1 MYCPKCGT
9 ELRSGLAFCPK
20 CGARLSGSDQ
30 SPRSGVAAV
39 SAQTGTSK
47 QKGKLLLAAL
57 WERRIACCLI
67 GCTAFF
73 VLFVSFFFRSGSAP
87 DLAEADSVPLLREY
101 LEQQLSDSKQQ
112 KVLEACLLK
121 EGNDLTDQIAERL
134 STALEPLGIT
144 LNGSEQK
151 EGMKRL
157 KNGMSDYSKQHPEIA
172 KAFAGAVS
180 GYSELTVTK
189 QEKKGKKLYA
199 EVTVSY
205 LDRSA
210 VNRNLLETML
220 SAEQLLR
227 LFMGN
232 NLKQAFSEFVFSTDK
247 AEWLLNGFLETADTV
262 QERSTYTGTAEFSYN
277 KQTGRWEILSVEDG
291 LFEAYVGAR

>member
-9 ELRSGLAFCPK
+9 ELRSGLAFCPS
-20 CGARLSGSDQ
+20 CGAKLSGTARPLHADTS
-30 SPRSGVAAV
+30 AV
-39 SAQTGTSK
+39 SRTRAFNQSASGILSV
-47 QKGKLLLAAL
+47 L
-57 WERRIACCLI
+57 WKRRTACLI
-67 GCTAFF
+67 GCVAFF
-73 VLFVSFFFRSGSAP
+73 VLLVTSFFRSGSAP

-101 LEQQLSDSKQQ
+101 LEQQLSDPKQQ

-134 STALEPLGIT
+134 STALEPLGIS

-157 KNGMSDYSKQHPEIA
+157 KNGLSNYSKQHPEVA

-180 GYSELTVTK
+180 DYSELTVTK
-189 QEKKGKKLYA
+189 QKKKGKKLYA

-220 SAEQLLR
+220 SAENLLR
-227 LFMGN
+227 LFLGN
-232 NLKQAFSEFVFSTDK
+232 NLKQAFLEFSLSADK
-247 AEWLLNGFLETADTV
+247 AEWLLNGFLETAETA
-262 QERSTYTGTAEFSYN
+262 QARSTYTGTAEFSYN
-277 KQTGRWEILSVEDG
+277 KQTGRWEVSSVEDG
-291 LFEAYVGAR
+291 LFEAYVAAR

>member
-20 CGARLSGSDQ
+20 CGVRLSGKANP
-30 SPRSGVAAV
+30 PRSDAAAA
-39 SAQTGTSK
+39 SEITGTVI
-47 QKGKLLLAAL
+47 QKVRILIAVL
-57 WERRIACCLI
+57 WKRRIACCLI
-67 GCTAFF
+67 GCAAFF
-73 VLFVSFFFRSGSAP
+73 VLLASSFFRSGSAP

-101 LEQQLSDSKQQ
+101 LEQQLSDPKQQ

-121 EGNDLTDQIAERL
+121 EGNDLTDQIAECL

-151 EGMKRL
+151 EGLKRL

-210 VNRNLLETML
+210 VNRNLFF
-220 SAEQLLR
+220 R
-227 LFMGN
+227 RI
-232 NLKQAFSEFVFSTDK
+232 KQ
-247 AEWLLNGFLETADTV
+247 NG
-262 QERSTYTGTAEFSYN
+262 Y
-277 KQTGRWEILSVEDG
+277 
-291 LFEAYVGAR
+291 